1 MAIPPGS
8 AGWTGEPGT
17 SQSVTPARADI
28 NTPHREVGTDPSRAR
43 AAMAPPWTH
52 GQGRFSSE
60 LGLRRRC
67 LKYHRAACGCHRLWG
82 MPHFLLHRAQ
92 APSQSTQPRT
102 ALQLAGTPP
111 TCPMHISGDIHT
123 LLLAQRCLALPDHF
137 QLPDAKQRVN
147 SLLKASRAIPNPGRG
162 ATSPPSK
169 QEFV

>member
-1 MAIPPGS
+1 MTTGRDSLTGELPGWILTKAFPQLFNYNVAIPPGS

-82 MPHFLLHRAQ
+82 LPHFLLRRAQ
-92 APSQSTQPRT
+92 APSK
-102 ALQLAGTPP
+102 ALSQGQCYSWQGLHPHVQCTFLVTSRLCCCTEVPGPARP
-111 TCPMHISGDIHT
+111 
-123 LLLAQRCLALPDHF
+123 LP
-137 QLPDAKQRVN
+137 A
-147 SLLKASRAIPNPGRG
+147 A
-162 ATSPPSK
+162 
-169 QEFV
+169 